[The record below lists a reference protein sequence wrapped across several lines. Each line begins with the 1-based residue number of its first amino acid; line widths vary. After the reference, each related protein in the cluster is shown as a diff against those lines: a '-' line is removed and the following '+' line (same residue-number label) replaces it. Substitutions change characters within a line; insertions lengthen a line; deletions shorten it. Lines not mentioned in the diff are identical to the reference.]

1 VLGFVETAQTGNVMT
16 LRVYLLVE
24 GKRITVSIKDTRKIS
39 PIYDTENLIGFK
51 TDEQEHIFKGTIYSF
66 KIMQ

>member
-1 VLGFVETAQTGNVMT
+1 MLGFVETAQTGNVMT

-24 GKRITVSIKDTRKIS
+24 GKRLTVSIKDTRKIS
-39 PIYDTENLIGFK
+39 PIYDTENLIRFK

>member
-1 VLGFVETAQTGNVMT
+1 MT
-16 LRVYLLVE
+16 LPVYLLVE

-51 TDEQEHIFKGTIYSF
+51 TDEQ
-66 KIMQ
+66 